1 MRLVLLFDNLS
12 LQATRL
18 QPEILWN
25 GLEMMQVD
33 CTDVTKSRCGG
44 MVKVLDCH
52 QGNPG
57 SSPYSATEALGT
69 LEWSLFPKLV
79 QMAPVVVG
87 KKQNEGIL
95 CTIPWPP
102 ERKIRC
108 NK

>member
-12 LQATRL
+12 LQVTRL

-33 CTDVTKSRCGG
+33 CTDVTKSRHCGT
-44 MVKVLDCH
+44 VKVLDRH

-57 SSPYSATEALGT
+57 SSLYWALGT
-69 LEWSLFPKLV
+69 LEWSLFHKLL
-79 QMAPVVVG
+79 QMAPVVD
-87 KKQNEGIL
+87 KKQKEGIL

-102 ERKIRC
+102 EGQIRC